1 MINCEK
7 KMKAIVQ
14 ENLNNALFE
23 AIRFGDINAC
33 YKLLKRGANLEA
45 KQKGLTPVFYAA
57 QQGKESIIRML
68 LSQGADIGQ
77 TADEVLGII
86 EQAGPAMVR
95 AIGCYD
101 GNSKRNLV
109 QEDIFL

>member
-1 MINCEK
+1 
-7 KMKAIVQ
+7 MKAIVQ
-14 ENLNNALFE
+14 ENLNKALFE
-23 AIRFGDINAC
+23 AIIFGDANAC
-33 YKLLKRGANLEA
+33 LKLLKRGAELEG
-45 KQKGLTPVFYAA
+45 KQNGLTPVFYAA
-57 QQGKESIIRML
+57 QQGKEPIVRML

-86 EQAGPAMVR
+86 EQAGPAIVR

-101 GNSKRNLV
+101 GNSKINLV